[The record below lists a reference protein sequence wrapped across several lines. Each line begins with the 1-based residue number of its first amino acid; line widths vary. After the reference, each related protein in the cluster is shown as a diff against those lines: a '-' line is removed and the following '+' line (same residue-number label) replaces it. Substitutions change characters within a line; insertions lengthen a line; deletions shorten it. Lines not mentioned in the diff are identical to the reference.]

1 MAKKIRN
8 IKEINPELFNGK
20 NEVQWDY
27 EKNEK
32 EGIKPEEVSLSNS
45 DKVYFYGRT
54 CKHKFEKT
62 FREVLRKDREIN
74 CPYCTGKQILIGF
87 NDLKSVCPKF
97 FNNTDS
103 IQWDYDKNNEE
114 NLYPE
119 NFTKSSHKKV
129 WVKCNNGHSWKAN
142 ISNVF
147 DKEKG
152 CPYCSHKIP
161 IIGETDLKTK
171 FPEIAKEWDY
181 DKNYPYRPEDFLFA
195 SNKKVHWIKTIKKYN
210 KIWKLEW
217 EDIISVRTL
226 QDAGCPYLTNKK
238 LLIGFNDFKSWCIY
252 NNRVDLL
259 EEWDY
264 NKNTLKPEECLDGGS
279 KNIWWKRILIKNDK
293 KFEISWKTKIYN
305 RKNGVGDP
313 YSCVP
318 ARKILKG
325 YNDIESN
332 YPELMKEWNYN
343 KNKKNPSEYLKDS
356 NQKVWWKCSVCGYE
370 WNTLITTR
378 TRGCNC
384 PNCSKSKG
392 EKKVRDFLIKEN
404 ISFIPQMQLNGC
416 NFIFPL
422 KFDFGII
429 FNNIPIL
436 MIEYQGEQHF
446 KPVDFAGKG
455 EKWAKEQFQLNL
467 KRDKIKREYCKKNN
481 IPLLEIPYTEF
492 NNIEKILTDKLKE
505 VGL

>member
-8 IKEINPELFNGK
+8 IKETNSELFNGK

-152 CPYCSHKIP
+152 CPYCSHKLP

-171 FPEIAKEWDY
+171 FPEIAK
-181 DKNYPYRPEDFLFA
+181 
-195 SNKKVHWIKTIKKYN
+195 
-210 KIWKLEW
+210 
-217 EDIISVRTL
+217 
-226 QDAGCPYLTNKK
+226 
-238 LLIGFNDFKSWCIY
+238 
-252 NNRVDLL
+252 
-259 EEWDY
+259 EWDY

-343 KNKKNPSEYLKDS
+343 KNKKNPSEYL
-356 NQKVWWKCSVCGYE
+356 
-370 WNTLITTR
+370 TR
-378 TRGCNC
+378 
-384 PNCSKSKG
+384 
-392 EKKVRDFLIKEN
+392 
-404 ISFIPQMQLNGC
+404 
-416 NFIFPL
+416 
-422 KFDFGII
+422 
-429 FNNIPIL
+429 
-436 MIEYQGEQHF
+436 
-446 KPVDFAGKG
+446 
-455 EKWAKEQFQLNL
+455 
-467 KRDKIKREYCKKNN
+467 
-481 IPLLEIPYTEF
+481 
-492 NNIEKILTDKLKE
+492 
-505 VGL
+505 